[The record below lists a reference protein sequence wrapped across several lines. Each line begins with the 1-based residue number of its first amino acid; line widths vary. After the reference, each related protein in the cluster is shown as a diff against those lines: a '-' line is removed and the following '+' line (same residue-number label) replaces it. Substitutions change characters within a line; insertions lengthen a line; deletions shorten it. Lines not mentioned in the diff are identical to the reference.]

1 MTFRRGAALTTAAS
15 LGFADNAD
23 TGPTAGNGFYRRWPD
38 DLALLQDIGITDLRI
53 TLDWARL
60 QPKPGTLDGDWSE
73 RFTQILQA
81 AGAIDLRTWITLH
94 DGSVPRW
101 FDNEGGFDDVDA
113 LARWWPRWV
122 EQAAETFGDLAQG
135 WIPFASI
142 PADALRA
149 PWSDT
154 WGILGGGGA
163 PVVASLGDVAS
174 IDLVEGRCDLLGV
187 RLGAEHDDPEEDERD
202 VTPDAALDADA
213 GRWGRRLR
221 EHADALDVPVTVAG
235 FDTGSVE
242 GTVAGRIVERLV
254 AVLDEAVDDGVD
266 LHSCFLE
273 PAIAGPEST
282 IGILDRDRSTTA
294 VAAAYLPA

>member
-23 TGPTAGNGFYRRWPD
+23 KGPTAGNGFYRRWPD

-60 QPKPGTLDGDWSE
+60 QPKPGDLDGDWSE

-101 FDNEGGFDDVDA
+101 FDNEGGLDDTEA
-113 LARWWPRWV
+113 LTRWWPKWV
-122 EQAAETFGDLAQG
+122 ERAAESFGDLAHG
-135 WIPFASI
+135 WVPFAAI
-142 PADALRA
+142 PADAVRA
-149 PWSDT
+149 PWADT
-154 WGILGGGGA
+154 WGILGGGA
-163 PVVASLGDVAS
+163 PVVASLGDTTA

-187 RLGAEHDDPEEDERD
+187 RLDAGHDERD
-202 VTPDAALDADA
+202 VEPDAALEADT

-221 EHADALDVPVTVAG
+221 EHADALDVPITVAG
-235 FDTGSVE
+235 FDTGSVD
-242 GTVAGRIVERLV
+242 GSLAGRIVERLV
-254 AVLDEAVDDGVD
+254 AVLDEALDDGVD
-266 LHSCFLE
+266 LDSCFLE

-282 IGILDRDRSTTA
+282 VGLLDRDRSTTA
-294 VAAAYLPA
+294 VAAAYLPS